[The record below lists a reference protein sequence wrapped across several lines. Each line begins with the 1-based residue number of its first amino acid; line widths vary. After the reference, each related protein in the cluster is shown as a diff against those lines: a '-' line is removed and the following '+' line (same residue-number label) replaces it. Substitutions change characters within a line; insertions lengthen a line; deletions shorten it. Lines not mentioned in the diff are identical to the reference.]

1 MSSREVASDPTGS
14 GPKRNIG
21 HHFAVAHDQ
30 SRRISQMGLV
40 QGTRLG
46 PYEITEQIGVGGMGE
61 VYRARDG
68 RLARDVALKVLP
80 DRFAADPAI
89 IRQVSRY
96 RESRWVFTQRFAAS
110 STVSSS
116 LSSEPSGAVLATI
129 LKRLHDECRSLDS
142 FDECAPVAL
151 AQGCC

>member
-1 MSSREVASDPTGS
+1 
-14 GPKRNIG
+14 
-21 HHFAVAHDQ
+21 
-30 SRRISQMGLV
+30 MGLV

-116 LSSEPSGAVLATI
+116 LSSEPG
-129 LKRLHDECRSLDS
+129 H
-142 FDECAPVAL
+142 CARYNTQAAPR
-151 AQGCC
+151 

>member
-1 MSSREVASDPTGS
+1 
-14 GPKRNIG
+14 
-21 HHFAVAHDQ
+21 
-30 SRRISQMGLV
+30 MGLV

-116 LSSEPSGAVLATI
+116 LFSEPRAL
-129 LKRLHDECRSLDS
+129 CSLQYS
-142 FDECAPVAL
+142 SAPR
-151 AQGCC
+151 